1 MNKTASAAFACFIL
15 SGAALAQDSVQYQLR
30 ISNAAQHTAEV
41 SARFP
46 GSAKADPVV
55 QLPNWRTGR

>member
-1 MNKTASAAFACFIL
+1 MKKYVYAFLALMLTPAAP
-15 SGAALAQDSVQYQLR
+15 AATVNYQLR

-46 GSAKADPVV
+46 ASAKADPIVV
-55 QLPNWRTGR
+55 VR

>member
-1 MNKTASAAFACFIL
+1 MNKTVSAAFALFVL
-15 SGAALAQDSVQYQLR
+15 SGTAAAQDAVQYQLR

-46 GSAKADPVV
+46 GSAKAESA
-55 QLPNWRTGR
+55 QRL